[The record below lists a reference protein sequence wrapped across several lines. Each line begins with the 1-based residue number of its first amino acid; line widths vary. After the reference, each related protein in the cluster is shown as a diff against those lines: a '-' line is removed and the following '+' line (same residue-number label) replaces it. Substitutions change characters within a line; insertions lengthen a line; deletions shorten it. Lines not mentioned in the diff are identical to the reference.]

1 MSVWNSKESRT
12 FGLTLAA
19 FSALTVFLLMY
30 AWVLTWISSNRVE
43 TTGFGYFTLV
53 ESLVMFVGPLLWL
66 LLVVRLVYLTHRA
79 AGTLRSLR
87 KAPGQPS

>member
-12 FGLTLAA
+12 FGLTLAG
-19 FSALTVFLLMY
+19 FSALTVFLFMY

-53 ESLVMFVGPLLWL
+53 ESLVMYLGPTLWL
-66 LLVVRLVYLTHRA
+66 LLIIRMIYLAHRA
-79 AGTLRSLR
+79 AGPLHTSSET
-87 KAPGQPS
+87 PGQPN